1 MFSAATFLI
10 TFRESLE
17 AALIVGIILAFLK
30 KSKQTK
36 YNNVA
41 FLGIGAGL
49 VMALVMAYVFETYL
63 GGFTGRTEEIFEG
76 VIMLVA
82 AVLIT
87 FMIFWMKKQKSVSQK
102 FHKKIQD
109 HIDAQYPLGIFLLTT
124 LSVGREGIETVIF
137 LNAAQFAGEGTS
149 MFWSGMAGVIL
160 AIALGY
166 LIFTTA
172 KKIPLKHFFNATS
185 ALLILFAAG
194 LVAHGI
200 HELQEA
206 QLIPFMVEEL
216 WNLNP
221 AELADGSYPALHEKG
236 AIGGFFKALFGYNG
250 NPSLIESISYLVY
263 LGAIAFLFQKPVG
276 RNIGQNA

>member
-30 KSKQTK
+30 QIKQTK
-36 YNNVA
+36 HNNVVY
-41 FLGIGAGL
+41 LGIGAGL
-49 VMALVMAYVFETYL
+49 LISVILAYIFENYL

-76 VIMLVA
+76 IIMLVA

-87 FMIFWMKKQKSVSQK
+87 FMIFWMKKQKHLSQRLRD
-102 FHKKIQD
+102 KIRG

-137 LNAAQFAGEGTS
+137 LNAAQFADAATS
-149 MFWSGMAGVIL
+149 TFWSGIIGVIAAL
-160 AIALGY
+160 VLGY
-166 LIFTTA
+166 FIFATA
-172 KKIPLKHFFNATS
+172 KCIPLKHFFNATS
-185 ALLILFAAG
+185 VLLILFAAG
-194 LVAHGI
+194 LVAHGV

-206 QLIPFMVEEL
+206 HIISFLSQEL

-221 AELADGSYPALHEKG
+221 ALLADGSFPAWHEKG
-236 AIGGFFKALFGYNG
+236 TIGSFLAALFGYNG
-250 NPSLIESISYLVY
+250 NPSLLETLSYLLY
-263 LGAIAFLFQKPVG
+263 LGIITFFLGKPF
-276 RNIGQNA
+276 RTNTQT

>member
-30 KSKQTK
+30 QTK
-36 YNNVA
+36 QLKFNNIVY
-41 FLGIGAGL
+41 LGVGAGL
-49 VMALVMAYVFETYL
+49 ILSLILAYIFENYL

-76 VIMLVA
+76 VVMLIA

-87 FMIFWMKKQKSVSQK
+87 FMIFWMKHQKSVSSK
-102 FHKKIQD
+102 LHSKIQT
-109 HIDAQYPLGIFLLTT
+109 HIDKKYPLGIFLLTT

-137 LNAAQFAGEGTS
+137 LNAAQFADQATAT
-149 MFWSGMAGVIL
+149 FWSGIAGVGVALI
-160 AIALGY
+160 LGY
-166 LIFTTA
+166 MIFATT
-172 KKIPLKHFFNATS
+172 KRIPLRHFFNATS

-206 QLIPFMVEEL
+206 QLIPFMIEEI

-221 AELADGSYPALHEKG
+221 ILNEKG
-236 AIGGFFKALFGYNG
+236 TIGSFFKALFGYNG
-250 NPSLIESISYLVY
+250 NPSLLETLSYLLY
-263 LGAIAFLFQKPVG
+263 LGMAAFFFQKPTRVTP
-276 RNIGQNA
+276 QA